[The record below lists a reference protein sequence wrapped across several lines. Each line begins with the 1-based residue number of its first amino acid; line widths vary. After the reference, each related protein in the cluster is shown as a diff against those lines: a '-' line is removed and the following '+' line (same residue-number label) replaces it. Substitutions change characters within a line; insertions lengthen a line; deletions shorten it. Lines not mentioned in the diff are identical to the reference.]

1 MINLLLGIGM
11 VGVLGLFLWSYAF
24 DPNNSVVVSFSKKNF
39 ILTLIVLG
47 LFTLYLLST
56 GIYYTFL

>member
-11 VGVLGLFLWSYAF
+11 LGVLGLFFWSYVF
-24 DPNNSVVVSFSKKNF
+24 DPNNAIVVSFSKKNF
-39 ILTLIVLG
+39 ILTIVVLG

-56 GIYYTFL
+56 GIYYSFL